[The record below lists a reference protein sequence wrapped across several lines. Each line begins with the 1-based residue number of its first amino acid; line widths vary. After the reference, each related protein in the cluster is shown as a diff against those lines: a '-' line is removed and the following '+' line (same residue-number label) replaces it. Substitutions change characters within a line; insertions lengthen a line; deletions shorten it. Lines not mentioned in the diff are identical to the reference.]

1 MPNQI
6 NSTNAPKKYDAGDM
20 HDIQSLAAYDMN
32 WMQSALNRVRRDFIK
47 LSLDLQQQ
55 GIHSC
60 HFDELKTALE
70 MYSYL
75 AEERHSY
82 HVEMSEQY
90 KKEWENLK
98 GGEHDTTP

>member
-1 MPNQI
+1 MSNQI

-20 HDIQSLAAYDMN
+20 HDLASLAACDMN
-32 WMQSALNRVRRDFIK
+32 WMQSALNRVHRDFIK
-47 LSLDLQQQ
+47 LSVDLQQQ

-75 AEERHSY
+75 AEEHHSY
-82 HVEMSEQY
+82 HAEMSEQY
-90 KKEWENLK
+90 EQEWENTK
-98 GGEHDTTP
+98 GGDV

>member
-6 NSTNAPKKYDAGDM
+6 NSTNAAKKYDAGDM
-20 HDIQSLAAYDMN
+20 YDIQSLAENDMN
-32 WMQSALNRVRRDFIK
+32 WMHTAIDRVRRDFIDLSKK
-47 LSLDLQQQ
+47 LQKQ

-75 AEERHSY
+75 AEEHHSY
-82 HVEMSEQY
+82 HAEMSEQY
-90 KKEWENLK
+90 EQEWENTK
-98 GGEHDTTP
+98 GGDV

>member
-20 HDIQSLAAYDMN
+20 HVIQSLAACDMN
-32 WMQSALNRVRRDFIK
+32 WMQSALNRVHRDFIK
-47 LSLDLQQQ
+47 LSVDLQQQ

-75 AEERHSY
+75 AEEHHSY
-82 HVEMSEQY
+82 HAEMSEQY
-90 KKEWENLK
+90 EQEWENTK
-98 GGEHDTTP
+98 GGEV